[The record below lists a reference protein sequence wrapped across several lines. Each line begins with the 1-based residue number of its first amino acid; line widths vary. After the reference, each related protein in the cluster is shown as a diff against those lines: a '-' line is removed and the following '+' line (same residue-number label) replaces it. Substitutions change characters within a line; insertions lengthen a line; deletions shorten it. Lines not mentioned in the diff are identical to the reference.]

1 VTVRLLDDFAVEV
14 DGARIDIGGPR
25 ARALVARLALER
37 GRAVALDAL
46 VDDLWGGG
54 APEIRTA
61 LRAYMSR
68 LRGTPLGPWL
78 SGGRVGYRLAPHADL
93 VVDLWMLQDALAA
106 GGQAASAA
114 AGEVL
119 AGWHDA
125 PLRGI
130 GEPPFVVAARARIRR
145 AADAARIRA
154 ARTDLEAGRIDSAL
168 LALHPLRLAHPD
180 DEDLLA
186 LVRMAE
192 ARAVTA
198 DRAFVRIAST
208 GSYESAPPAG
218 TETRPASA
226 RRAASPWMSR
236 RRGIPTPIARMVG
249 RREERAAITAALD
262 VARLVTLTGGAGVGK
277 TRLAVDWLSSEA
289 AAGEEHIWFVS
300 VGGVDGAQVGERIAS
315 IVASP
320 DPSPDGIAAHL
331 ADRRGILVIDGADAT
346 GADVAAIAVAVLS
359 RARGLA
365 VLTTSRRTLE
375 VPGESV
381 LRVDPLPLAEA
392 CDLFDARLVS
402 DAPSATDGEAVIDLV
417 ERLGRLPLA
426 IELAAAR
433 AAVMPVEEVAESMLR
448 DIGRS
453 EPAGDDPLAAAL
465 RSSLALLAADQR
477 DTLRSVS
484 GFAGPFTRESVAAV
498 CGERSRD
505 SDLDRL
511 VALSMISA
519 ESGGAAPVFRVS
531 ALIRRAAHEG
541 EGPST
546 EWWRRHRDW
555 FVARAERAAV
565 DLTSLGSATAIAR
578 IRAEWPDMMTAF
590 DSAARLEDR
599 ASCAA
604 IAGGLLWFA
613 VRTGQQRDVLDLAR
627 RADALPGTADAARES
642 QLRLSR
648 GFLAYQLGSMHEA
661 AASISSAG
669 EAADL
674 SDDPALRAVA
684 RAFAAYLLTL
694 DPRSSRD
701 PVPVL
706 GAALRDLDRLP
717 DAAASMVLLIGGQV
731 HRASGRARDA
741 IRLLERAG
749 ALATRCGHE
758 WVALMAPV
766 VAAKVHLDGRQGAPA
781 LATLVPVVQRSAQD
795 GDPVSLLIAASV
807 VAGAA
812 AALGED
818 PTGARIIGAVDAIGR
833 RYGFDPRA
841 NEPADF
847 ELYLHRVREGLTPA
861 EWQSAYAHGLQCEV
875 DELVDL
881 AGSLVGRR

>member
-1 VTVRLLDDFAVEV
+1 MTVRLLDEFVVEA
-14 DGARIDIGGPR
+14 DGVRIDVGGPR

-37 GRAVALDAL
+37 GRTLTLDAL
-46 VDDLWGGG
+46 VDDLWEE
-54 APEIRTA
+54 ATPRIRTT

-68 LRGTPLGPWL
+68 LRATALGPWL
-78 SGGRVGYRLAPHADL
+78 SGGRAGYRLTPHSDL
-93 VVDLWMLQDALAA
+93 VVDLWMLEDALAA
-106 GGQAASAA
+106 VGQGQTLAAR
-114 AGEVL
+114 EMLV
-119 AGWHDA
+119 GWHGT

-130 GEPPFVVAARARIRR
+130 GEPPFVVDARARIRR
-145 AADAARIRA
+145 AAETALIRV
-154 ARTDLEAGRIDSAL
+154 ARTDLEAGRIDDAL
-168 LALHPLRLAHPD
+168 LALHPLRVAHPE

-192 ARAVTA
+192 SRATTA
-198 DRAFVRIAST
+198 DRAFVRLASA
-208 GSYESAPPAG
+208 GGFGSAPSADRESRSP
-218 TETRPASA
+218 SA
-226 RRAASPWMSR
+226 RREASAPMNR

-277 TRLAVDWLSSEA
+277 TRLAVDWLSSDA
-289 AAGEEHIWFVS
+289 AGGEEHIWFVS
-300 VGGVDGAQVGERIAS
+300 VGGLDGHQVGERIAS

-320 DPSPDGIAAHL
+320 DASSEGIAAHL
-331 ADRRGILVIDGADAT
+331 ADRRGILVIDGADAA
-346 GADVAAIAVAVLS
+346 GADVASIAVAVLS

-365 VLTTSRRTLE
+365 VLATSRRTLE

-381 LRVDPLPLAEA
+381 LRIDPLPLAEA
-392 CDLFDARLVS
+392 CDLFAARLVS
-402 DAPSATDGEAVIDLV
+402 DAASATGGDAVVDLV

-453 EPAGDDPLAAAL
+453 EPAGEAPLVAAL
-465 RSSLALLAADQR
+465 RSSLALLTPDQR
-477 DTLRSVS
+477 DTLRGVS
-484 GFAGPFTRESVAAV
+484 GFAGPFSRESVAAV
-498 CGERSRD
+498 CGERPRE

-511 VALSMISA
+511 VALSLLSA
-519 ESGGAAPVFRVS
+519 EGGGTAPVFRVS
-531 ALIRRAAHEG
+531 ALIRRAAQEA
-541 EGPST
+541 ESPS
-546 EWWRRHRDW
+546 EDWSRRHRDW
-555 FVARAERAAV
+555 FVSRAEKAAV
-565 DLTSLGSATAIAR
+565 ELTSLDATTAIAR
-578 IRAEWPDMMTAF
+578 IRAEWPDLVMAF
-590 DSAARLEDR
+590 DSAAAVGDR

-613 VRTGQQRDVLDLAR
+613 VRTGRQQDVLELAR
-627 RADALPGTADAARES
+627 RADALPGTAGAAREA

-661 AASISSAG
+661 ATTISSAA
-669 EAADL
+669 EAAEL
-674 SDDPALRAVA
+674 SGDPALRAVA

-706 GAALRDLDRLP
+706 AAALQELDRLP

-731 HRASGRARDA
+731 HRASGRVRDA
-741 IRLLERAG
+741 IQLLERAG

-766 VAAKVHLDGRQGAPA
+766 VAAKVHLDVRQGVPA
-781 LATLVPVVQRSAQD
+781 LSTLIPVVQRSARD

-818 PTGARIIGAVDAIGR
+818 ATGARIIGAVDAIGR

-861 EWQSAYAHGLQCEV
+861 EWRSAYAHGLQCEV
-875 DELVDL
+875 DELVEL
-881 AGSLVGRR
+881 AASLTARW